1 MMQKYEA
8 IEIIKEKADKMVLF
22 NDLKIISE
30 HKKFSEK
37 LLSPVSLSAF
47 TFSFLSLLAINH
59 FFIHNQF
66 LENFTQLLSAVL
78 FVALIPVPVFLIASF
93 IVYCE
98 ESEKETKKFY
108 GDKKIV
114 KKLSKH
120 YSLNNKINS
129 YLESPLSLNT
139 YKYLAIMID
148 EEELKEIAALNL
160 TYQDLGLEN
169 YYRENDEIVKELENE
184 LKIIEGKNKA
194 KEAELLQIEE
204 NTKKEN
210 KKQASDVFVSSLY
223 KKNNI

>member
-1 MMQKYEA
+1 
-8 IEIIKEKADKMVLF
+8 MVLF

-37 LLSPVSLSAF
+37 ILSPFGLSAF
-47 TFSFLSLLAINH
+47 TFSVLSLLVVNH

-66 LENFTQLLSAVL
+66 LEKFTQLLYGPLLMTL
-78 FVALIPVPVFLIASF
+78 FLSPFFGIASF
-93 IVYCE
+93 AVYCE
-98 ESEKETKKFY
+98 EAAKKTEKFY

-129 YLESPLSLNT
+129 FLESPLSLNT
-139 YKYLAIMID
+139 YKYLATMID

-160 TYQDLGLEN
+160 TYRDLGLEN
-169 YYRENDEIVKELENE
+169 YYIENDAIVKKLENE
-184 LKIIEGKNKA
+184 LKIIEDKNKA

-223 KKNNI
+223 KNK

>member
-8 IEIIKEKADKMVLF
+8 IEIIKEKSDKMVLF

-30 HKKFSEK
+30 HKKLSEK
-37 LLSPVSLSAF
+37 ILSPVNLSAS
-47 TFSFLSLLAINH
+47 TLSFLGFLAINH

-66 LENFTQLLSAVL
+66 LEMFTQLLYGPLLITL
-78 FVALIPVPVFLIASF
+78 FLSPIFGIASF
-93 IVYCE
+93 AVYCE
-98 ESEKETKKFY
+98 EAAKKTEKFY

-139 YKYLAIMID
+139 YKYLATVID

-169 YYRENDEIVKELENE
+169 YYRENDAIVKELENE
-184 LKIIEGKNKA
+184 LKIIEDKNKA

-223 KKNNI
+223 KNK